1 MAAKKEQ
8 KIFAWEGRNPEGK
21 KVKGE
26 LVAANIPLA
35 KAELRNQKIRVI
47 RVKPKAEPFLQFKP
61 RIKNADVNIFVRQLS
76 TMLNAG
82 IPLVQSLDVI
92 ISGIENSEFVKIVQ
106 QIRNDVSG
114 GTTLAAAVRKFPEQF
129 DEMFCNLIN
138 VGEESGTL
146 DTLLVRIADYR
157 ERVELI
163 KGKVKKA
170 MIYPA
175 IVLTVAFFIS
185 LFLIIFVVPKFETLY
200 RGFGKELPLMTQM
213 LINTSKFIGEW
224 WYLILGIIA
233 GTVFFLIRH
242 YKNSP
247 DFRRSISRIILS
259 TPVFGMLLRKSI
271 ISRFSRTLA
280 TMFNAGVPLVEAMEP
295 VASAAG
301 NDIYRDIILLMR
313 DNVAAGQ
320 QMHET
325 LRRNDLF
332 PTMVTQMIAIGEQS
346 GTLDTMLSKVA
357 DFYEEQVND
366 AVDTLS
372 TLLEPMIIIILGV
385 VVGGIVVAL
394 YLPVLSMSTLLN

>member
-1 MAAKKEQ
+1 MAAIKEQ
-8 KIFAWEGRNPEGK
+8 KVFVWEGRNPEGK

-26 LVAANIPLA
+26 LVATNLPSA
-35 KAELRNQKIRVI
+35 KAELRNQRIRVI
-47 RVKPKAEPFLQFKP
+47 RLKQKSDPLFSLKPNVKS
-61 RIKNADVNIFVRQLS
+61 ADVNIFVRQLS

-92 ISGIENSEFVKIVQ
+92 ISGIENSEFLRIAQ

-114 GTTLAAAVRKFPEQF
+114 GSTLTTAIRKFPKQF
-129 DEMFCNLIN
+129 DDMFCNLIN

-146 DTLLVRIADYR
+146 DTLLLRIADYK
-157 ERVELI
+157 ERVEII

-170 MIYPA
+170 LIYPA
-175 IVLTVAFFIS
+175 LVLTIAFSVS
-185 LFLIIFVVPKFETLY
+185 LFLLLFVVPKFESLY
-200 RGFGKELPLMTQM
+200 KGFGKELPLPTQVM
-213 LINTSKFIGEW
+213 INISNFIGQW
-224 WYLILGIIA
+224 WYLLILGLLITIIA
-233 GTVFFLIRH
+233 LVKSYRD
-242 YKNSP
+242 NP
-247 DFRRSISRIILS
+247 AFRRRVSRIILN

-332 PTMVTQMIAIGEQS
+332 PTMVTQMIAIGEES
-346 GTLDTMLSKVA
+346 GTLDVMLSKVA

-366 AVDTLS
+366 AVDMLS
-372 TLLEPMIIIILGV
+372 TLLEPMIIVVLGV
-385 VVGGIVVAL
+385 IVGGIVISL
-394 YLPVLSMSTLLN
+394 YLPIFQINTLLH

>member
-1 MAAKKEQ
+1 MATRKEQ
-8 KIFAWEGRNPEGK
+8 KIFTWEGRSPEGK
-21 KVKGE
+21 KIKGE
-26 LVAANIPLA
+26 LVAANLPLA
-35 KAELRNQKIRVI
+35 KAELRTQKIRII
-47 RVKPKAEPFLQFKP
+47 RVKPKPEPFLQLKP
-61 RIKNADVNIFVRQLS
+61 RIKASDVNVFIRQLS

-114 GTTLAAAVRKFPEQF
+114 GSTLTTAVNKFPQHF

-146 DTLLVRIADYR
+146 DTLLNRVADYR
-157 ERVELI
+157 ERVDLI
-163 KGKVKKA
+163 KGKIKKA

-175 IVLTVAFFIS
+175 IVLSVAFFVS
-185 LFLIIFVVPKFETLY
+185 LFLIVFVVPKFEALY
-200 RGFGKELPLMTQM
+200 RGFGKDLPLMTQM
-213 LINTSKFIGEW
+213 LIDTSQFLGQW
-224 WYLILGIIA
+224 WHLLLALALGTGLLIS
-233 GTVFFLIRH
+233 RH

-247 DFRRSISRIILS
+247 DFRRSISRFILN

-271 ISRFSRTLA
+271 IARFSRTLA

-301 NDIYRDIILLMR
+301 NDIYRDLILLMR

-332 PTMVTQMIAIGEQS
+332 PTMVTQMIAIGEES

-366 AVDTLS
+366 SVDTLS
-372 TLLEPMIIIILGV
+372 TLLEPLIIVILGV

-394 YLPVLSMSTLLN
+394 YLPVLQMSTLLH